1 MRALPGLVAALMVAS
16 GLTLSLPPDA
26 AMADDGLRVEK
37 PWARAAINV
46 ARPAAAYL
54 TVINGTDKQ
63 VTLTGAS
70 SPAAGMT
77 MIHRTVMEGNVMKMQ
92 PAGEIVIAAGKRF
105 VFKPGGYHIMLM
117 HLKGPIKEGDTFPLS
132 VQFASGKTVEVTVPV
147 LATAA
152 TGPKP

>member
-1 MRALPGLVAALMVAS
+1 MRTFLGLVAVLIVAS
-16 GLTLSLPPDA
+16 GLTASWAPGA
-26 AMADDGLRVEK
+26 ALAGDGLRVER
-37 PWARAAINV
+37 PWARAATSLM
-46 ARPAAAYL
+46 RPAAAYL

-77 MIHRTVMEGNVMKMQ
+77 MIHKTVMDGSVMKME

-117 HLKGPIKEGDTFPLS
+117 HLKKPIKEGDTFQLS
-132 VQFASGKTVEVTVPV
+132 VEFAGGKTLDVKVPV

-152 TGPKP
+152 SGPKP

>member
-1 MRALPGLVAALMVAS
+1 MRALLSLAAILMMAS
-16 GLTLSLPPDA
+16 GLAASLSTGA
-26 AMADDGLRVEK
+26 ALAGDGLQVEK
-37 PWARAAINV
+37 PWARAPISAN
-46 ARPAAAYL
+46 RPAAAYL
-54 TVINGTDKQ
+54 TVVNGTDKQ
-63 VTLTGAS
+63 VTLIGAS

-77 MIHRTVMEGNVMKMQ
+77 MIHKTVVNGNVVKME

-117 HLKGPIKEGDTFPLS
+117 HLKKPIKEGDTLHLNVKFKN
-132 VQFASGKTVEVTVPV
+132 GKTLDVKVPV